1 MIDREQLEAASEAY
15 YAYCGADWNDL
26 DPKAQ
31 THYRTRMQLGL
42 DAFVA
47 SIWRP
52 ISSVPRDGSAV
63 LLFLY
68 MEGRG
73 DYVWL
78 DRWTAGTRR
87 TGAGVWPHTP
97 VRRTGLPCPHRPR
110 IHKRESRKGLRGLMR
125 LMRCSVSRSH

>member
-1 MIDREQLEAASEAY
+1 MIDREQLEAASDAY
-15 YAYCGADWNDL
+15 YAYCGAAWNDL

-42 DAFVA
+42 EAFVA
-47 SIWRP
+47 NIWRP

-68 MEGRG
+68 MAGRG

-78 DRWTAGTRR
+78 DRWDAQDRR
-87 TGAGVWPHTP
+87 WRLAPHARPTHWAP
-97 VRRTGLPCPHRPR
+97 LPPPPPHP
-110 IHKRESRKGLRGLMR
+110 
-125 LMRCSVSRSH
+125 